1 MSKITFLGAG
11 STIFAKN
18 LLGDCMQV
26 AALQE
31 FEFALYDIDLE
42 RLEDSSRMLN
52 QLKENVGANLVIRSY
67 TDRKRALQGAKY
79 VINAIQVGGYKPS
92 TVIDF
97 SIPKKYGLHQT
108 IGDTVGIGGIFRSL
122 RTIPVMLEFARDMEE
137 VCPDAWLL
145 NYTNP
150 MATITGAM
158 LRYTN
163 IKTVGLCHSV
173 QVCANR
179 LLDSLEMSKEDIQWK
194 IAGINHMAWLLE
206 ITQRGEDIYPEIKK
220 RAKEKQSIIHND
232 KVRFELMERFGYYVT
247 ESSEH
252 NAEYHPY
259 FIKKNYPELIRDYN
273 IPA

>member
-1 MSKITFLGAG
+1 RKRGVGKKKS
-11 STIFAKN
+11 
-18 LLGDCMQV
+18 
-26 AALQE
+26 
-31 FEFALYDIDLE
+31 
-42 RLEDSSRMLN
+42 
-52 QLKENVGANLVIRSY
+52 LKK
-67 TDRKRALQGAKY
+67 DRKEGLRGDKY
-79 VINAIQVGGYKPS
+79 FINAIQGGGYRAR

-97 SIPKKYGLHQT
+97 DIRKKYGLRQT

-122 RTIPVMLEFARDMEE
+122 RTVPVMFEFANDMEE

-150 MATITGAM
+150 MAVLTGAM
-158 LRYTN
+158 LRNTA

-173 QVCANR
+173 QVCADR
-179 LLDSLEMSKEDIQWK
+179 LLDALGMAKENVQWK

-206 ITQRGEDIYPEIKK
+206 ITQHGKDLYPEIKE
-220 RAKEKQSIIHND
+220 RAREKQKVLHSD

-259 FIKKNYPELIRDYN
+259 FIKKNYPELIDYY
-273 IPA
+273 